1 MLLAPKDFPT
11 KRVMGVAKESV
22 ATNKDEPAVQVELK
36 APRFTVLESL
46 VLFETRELALS
57 ILGRIKQDHTSLG
70 IVSSSAEGFYDSS
83 GILLEHLNGE
93 QASTV
98 FC

>member
-1 MLLAPKDFPT
+1 ME
-11 KRVMGVAKESV
+11 VAKESV

-36 APRFTVLESL
+36 APGITILESL

-57 ILGRIKQDHTSLG
+57 ILARINQDHTALG
-70 IVSSSAEGFYDSS
+70 IDPASAEGFYDSS
-83 GILLEHLNGE
+83 GIVVEHLYGE

-98 FC
+98 FLLKDAPL